1 MKKKIDRSYI
11 SLKKPQTPA
20 FFAPSP
26 FFLFHRPPLLSYF
39 QQRQSIKRMS
49 MLLSRNRPISSA
61 LQRKLHRHFQRNF
74 SDVPHNTSLP
84 RQFLEAHD
92 DLNFDPSTH
101 QRNDVLF
108 DPVNG
113 KPPIALPNTQSMSV
127 TLDAKDVAELIN
139 KDGSGDGSSTSTSST
154 TYSKDWTRVHEE
166 FWRKNPSDF
175 DCQWEDIAMKN
186 NKGAGHDSEEEKN
199 DATKR
204 VLWSNW
210 TEDMLRDPSISP
222 ILFEYDNLRDATSNK
237 SGNNNLCD
245 TQEKRVLKALYQYGL
260 VLITG
265 TPCQTDSLPEE
276 FMNPSLPKNAD
287 SKESAESALLHLTSL
302 IGYHPLQTLYG
313 PGVWSTSSKSTFYN
327 EADADGNSASTAD
340 SAYGSTSLPLH
351 TDMTYMASPPGVQVF
366 LMVQPATLPDTKSEI
381 NSESSSAPVPTG
393 QSVYLD
399 GFAAAQQLRI
409 ENSEAFDILAST
421 TRQYRCVDEQEG
433 WHLEASGAAIEA
445 LPRGTNIIG
454 ADKWGPVKA
463 IRHNDLDR
471 LPDLPPYPDNE
482 DQMVKSS
489 DEFYTQLCK
498 AHEVWDDIL
507 RRDSMRLV
515 ISLQPGDCVLVSNQ
529 RVMHGRYAFD
539 ASYYPRVV
547 MGCYVG
553 MDELFSKWRTNGF
566 RVL

>member
-1 MKKKIDRSYI
+1 
-11 SLKKPQTPA
+11 
-20 FFAPSP
+20 
-26 FFLFHRPPLLSYF
+26 
-39 QQRQSIKRMS
+39 
-49 MLLSRNRPISSA
+49 MLLSRTRSISGA
-61 LQRKLHRHFQRNF
+61 LKRKCHHHFQRNLSAISHRRF
-74 SDVPHNTSLP
+74 TSLP
-84 RQFLEAHD
+84 RQFLEAYD

-101 QRNDVLF
+101 QRNDVSF
-108 DPVNG
+108 DPMNG
-113 KPPIALPNTQSMSV
+113 KPPIASLNNAQSTNV
-127 TLDAKDVAELIN
+127 TLDTKDVAELLI
-139 KDGSGDGSSTSTSST
+139 KDDGGGDSSTSTSST
-154 TYSKDWTRVHEE
+154 YSKDWIRVHEE
-166 FWRKNPSDF
+166 RWRNYPSDF
-175 DCQWEDIAMKN
+175 DCQWEDIVMQN
-186 NKGAGHDSEEEKN
+186 NRGANAYEERN
-199 DATKR
+199 DAIKR

-222 ILFEYDNLRDATSNK
+222 ILFEYDSLRDAATRDGK
-237 SGNNNLCD
+237 SANNIFCD

-276 FMNPSLPKNAD
+276 FINPSLPKNAN
-287 SKESAESALLHLTSL
+287 SNESAESALLHLTSL

-327 EADADGNSASTAD
+327 DDDADGNSASTAD

-366 LMVQPATLPDTKSEI
+366 LMVQPATNLPDTDSKM
-381 NSESSSAPVPTG
+381 NGESSNSSQSSPTG

-399 GFAAAQQLRI
+399 GFAAAHQLRI
-409 ENSEAFDILAST
+409 EHPDAFDVLAST

-445 LPRGTNIIG
+445 VPRGTTVG
-454 ADKWGPVKA
+454 GCDKWGPVKA

-471 LPDLPPYPDNE
+471 LPDLPPYPDSE
-482 DQMVKSS
+482 DLMSS
-489 DEFYTQLCK
+489 DEFYTQLSK
-498 AHEVWDDIL
+498 AHEAWDDIL